1 MGKRSGTHIER
12 LRCMSKTIFGYPW
25 NRWPTMKKCTIWRGV
40 ATEMSTFLSTILI
53 ANMEQTPTISR
64 YAQVFK
70 RRRSLIP
77 SRRGGQN
84 HGVGDYRSSDSG
96 ELKFAICIESY
107 PWHPD
112 C

>member
-1 MGKRSGTHIER
+1 MGKRRRDAHREAA
-12 LRCMSKTIFGYPW
+12 CMSKTIFVYPW
-25 NRWPTMKKCTIWRGV
+25 NRWPTMTTCTIWCGV
-40 ATEMSTFLSTILI
+40 ATEMATFLSTILI
-53 ANMEQTPTISR
+53 ANMERTPTISR

-70 RRRSLIP
+70 RCQIP